1 MIIWNPWHGCKKIS
15 AGCKNCYVYRI
26 DEQFGK
32 DSSSVTKTLDFDLP
46 IKKNKNGEYKLQSK
60 NEFVYVCLTSDFFIE
75 EADLWRKEIWSFI
88 KLRSDLHFIII
99 TKRIHRF
106 AQCIPNDWN
115 DGYDNVTIFCTCENQ
130 EMTDYRLPLFIDAPI
145 KHKGIIHEP
154 MLENITIEKYLQTYT
169 VEQVICGG
177 ESGDNARICNY
188 DWILNTRKQCIK
200 YNTNFCFR
208 QTGAKF
214 IKNSKLYNIE
224 RKYQIIQAKKANIDY
239 NKYDEIK
246 QLFDRLSKSKFRSSF
261 CLKEKDKQYIYDKGW
276 DTIRKHTE
284 AFISERLSPAYIE
297 NDGKQTPMKGHPSF
311 IAQHAT
317 ACCCRGCLA
326 KWYHIPKGIAL
337 TGQQQKYIVD
347 IIMEWLNR
355 QINKP
360 D

>member
-177 ESGDNARICNY
+177 
-188 DWILNTRKQCIK
+188 
-200 YNTNFCFR
+200 
-208 QTGAKF
+208 
-214 IKNSKLYNIE
+214 
-224 RKYQIIQAKKANIDY
+224 
-239 NKYDEIK
+239 
-246 QLFDRLSKSKFRSSF
+246 
-261 CLKEKDKQYIYDKGW
+261 
-276 DTIRKHTE
+276 
-284 AFISERLSPAYIE
+284 
-297 NDGKQTPMKGHPSF
+297 
-311 IAQHAT
+311 
-317 ACCCRGCLA
+317 
-326 KWYHIPKGIAL
+326 
-337 TGQQQKYIVD
+337 
-347 IIMEWLNR
+347 
-355 QINKP
+355 
-360 D
+360 